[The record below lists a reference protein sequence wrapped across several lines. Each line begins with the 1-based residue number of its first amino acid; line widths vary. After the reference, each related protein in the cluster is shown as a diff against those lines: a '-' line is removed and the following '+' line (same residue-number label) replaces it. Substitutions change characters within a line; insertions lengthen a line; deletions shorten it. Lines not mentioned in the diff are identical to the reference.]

1 MASETTEVRLDVWL
15 WAARL
20 FKTRSLAKQAIVGGK
35 IAVNDQAAK
44 PARTLHAGDLVQ
56 VVRGWERM
64 TVEVIGLNVIRG
76 PATQAV
82 LMYRELAESQRAREL
97 EREQRRLTAAGVQ
110 LPASH
115 LDKHARKL
123 RREIKRGTA

>member
-15 WAARL
+15 WAARF

-97 EREQRRLTAAGVQ
+97 EREQRRLTAAGIQ

>member
-76 PATQAV
+76 QATQAV

>member
-64 TVEVIGLNVIRG
+64 TVEVIGLNAIRG

-97 EREQRRLTAAGVQ
+97 EREQRRLTAAGIQ

>member
-15 WAARL
+15 WAARF

>member
-97 EREQRRLTAAGVQ
+97 EREQRRLTAAGIQ

>member
-20 FKTRSLAKQAIVGGK
+20 SKTRSLGKQAIVGGK

-97 EREQRRLTAAGVQ
+97 EREQRRLTAAGIQ

>member
-44 PARTLHAGDLVQ
+44 PARTLHAGDLV
-56 VVRGWERM
+56 
-64 TVEVIGLNVIRG
+64 
-76 PATQAV
+76 
-82 LMYRELAESQRAREL
+82 
-97 EREQRRLTAAGVQ
+97 
-110 LPASH
+110 
-115 LDKHARKL
+115 
-123 RREIKRGTA
+123 

>member
-1 MASETTEVRLDVWL
+1 M
-15 WAARL
+15 

-97 EREQRRLTAAGVQ
+97 EREQRRLTAAGIQ

>member
-15 WAARL
+15 WAARF

-76 PATQAV
+76 QATQAV

-97 EREQRRLTAAGVQ
+97 EREQRRLTAAGIQ